1 MKKEIHGEVR
11 GTIETGLKIGEVY
24 KNGAFGISGSITNK
38 GNLNL
43 LSSNEMEVALRS
55 EIQEGKAYM
64 ICELE
69 NGKKE
74 KYEIEIEK
82 KYINSIK
89 MGKINIDENPM
100 VALDYRVL
108 SIPTLLFIKDGKV
121 LGRLEEAVT
130 KNVVET
136 KIKKYFNL

>member
-1 MKKEIHGEVR
+1 MKVLNADNFENEV
-11 GTIETGLKIGEVY
+11 
-24 KNGAFGISGSITNK
+24 
-38 GNLNL
+38 
-43 LSSNEMEVALRS
+43 
-55 EIQEGKAYM
+55 
-64 ICELE
+64 LE
-69 NGKKE
+69 SDMPVIVDFYADWCMPCKVMAPVVK
-74 KYEIEIEK
+74 EIEK
-82 KYINSIK
+82 IYINSIK
-89 MGKINIDENPM
+89 IGKINMDENPM

>member
-1 MKKEIHGEVR
+1 MKVLNAYNFENEV
-11 GTIETGLKIGEVY
+11 
-24 KNGAFGISGSITNK
+24 
-38 GNLNL
+38 
-43 LSSNEMEVALRS
+43 
-55 EIQEGKAYM
+55 
-64 ICELE
+64 LE
-69 NGKKE
+69 SDMPVIVDFYADWCMPCKVMAPVVN
-74 KYEIEIEK
+74 EIEK

>member
-1 MKKEIHGEVR
+1 MKILNADNFKNEV
-11 GTIETGLKIGEVY
+11 
-24 KNGAFGISGSITNK
+24 
-38 GNLNL
+38 
-43 LSSNEMEVALRS
+43 
-55 EIQEGKAYM
+55 
-64 ICELE
+64 LE
-69 NGKKE
+69 SDIPVIVDFYADWCMPCKVMAPVVN
-74 KYEIEIEK
+74 EIEK

>member
-1 MKKEIHGEVR
+1 MKVLNADNFENEV
-11 GTIETGLKIGEVY
+11 
-24 KNGAFGISGSITNK
+24 
-38 GNLNL
+38 
-43 LSSNEMEVALRS
+43 
-55 EIQEGKAYM
+55 
-64 ICELE
+64 LE
-69 NGKKE
+69 SDMPVIVDFYADWCMPCKVMAPVVN
-74 KYEIEIEK
+74 EIEK

-130 KNVVET
+130 KNVVEI
-136 KIKKYFNL
+136 KIKKYFNI